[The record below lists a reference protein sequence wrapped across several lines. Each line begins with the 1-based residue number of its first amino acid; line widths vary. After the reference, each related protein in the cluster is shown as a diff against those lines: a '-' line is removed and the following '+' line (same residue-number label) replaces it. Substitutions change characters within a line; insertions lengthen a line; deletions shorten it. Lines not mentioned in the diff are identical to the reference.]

1 MSNSSARSLVVVYA
15 IVVVAIATA
24 ATLVLQS
31 RPKGVE
37 IVILPPAPTPI
48 PLPTATPSPITVYVT
63 GAVAQ
68 PETLVQV
75 GHGARVTD
83 AITAAG
89 GMLPQADAV
98 RVNLA
103 GLLRDGDQVH
113 VPFLPPTP
121 TVTTVLQGGI
131 ITQPTLNALNQLPTP
146 MGGTKVNINTATVE
160 ELMTLPR
167 IGEVMAQRI
176 FTYREANGSFQA
188 LEDLLNV
195 EGIGEQTLENLAPLI
210 TLN

>member
-1 MSNSSARSLVVVYA
+1 
-15 IVVVAIATA
+15 
-24 ATLVLQS
+24 
-31 RPKGVE
+31 
-37 IVILPPAPTPI
+37 
-48 PLPTATPSPITVYVT
+48 
-63 GAVAQ
+63 
-68 PETLVQV
+68 
-75 GHGARVTD
+75 
-83 AITAAG
+83 
-89 GMLPQADAV
+89 
-98 RVNLA
+98 
-103 GLLRDGDQVH
+103 
-113 VPFLPPTP
+113 
-121 TVTTVLQGGI
+121 
-131 ITQPTLNALNQLPTP
+131 